1 MIVPIKTIHDLRNEI
16 VRLETLSVQQQVAIK
31 QRFSS
36 PSTIYKTL
44 LTVFPKSSGGPGGK
58 PVQLNG
64 ILNQDL
70 IATITKFLLPL
81 TLNKTL
87 FKGSG
92 FITRSIVTFLS
103 KKASGYINQ
112 DSVNT
117 GFDKF
122 KSMLANVKIPE
133 AVVEKTKTFEHLLAK
148 FLPKKSVR
156 TTTPVKIVTPAT
168 TPIVVKR
175 ID

>member
-16 VRLETLSVQQQVAIK
+16 VRLETLNVQQQAAIK

-36 PSTIYKTL
+36 PSSIYKTL
-44 LTVFPKSSGGPGGK
+44 LSAFPKP
-58 PVQLNG
+58 PVTNTGEKASPLTS
-64 ILNQDL
+64 IFNQDL
-70 IATITKFLLPL
+70 IATISGYLLPL

-87 FKGSG
+87 FRGSG

-103 KKASGYINQ
+103 KKASGYINH

-117 GFDKF
+117 GWDKF
-122 KSMLANVKIPE
+122 KTMVSNVKLPD
-133 AVVEKTKTFEHLLAK
+133 AVASKTKPFENLLAK
-148 FLPKKSVR
+148 FLPAKKSIKVS
-156 TTTPVKIVTPAT
+156 TPVKVN